1 MKRSLSQWIGT
12 LALGGFLSGSAFAGP
27 AGVYSNGG
35 FASQVANSTPQPS
48 VTLIALFRSG
58 TQEPGNCPMIK
69 AQTKQ
74 VNTGAAKGQ
83 GTTTVV
89 TGYKH
94 EGCVANNKGTV
105 ICKNSK
111 ESCSDMVKGH

>member
-1 MKRSLSQWIGT
+1 MNSSIKILGA

-27 AGVYSNGG
+27 AGAYSNGG
-35 FASQVANSTPQPS
+35 FASQVANSTPQPQ

-58 TQEPGNCPMIK
+58 TQDTGNCPMIK
-69 AQTKQ
+69 AQTTQ

-83 GTTTVV
+83 GATTVV

-94 EGCVANNKGTV
+94 EGCVVNSKGTV
-105 ICKNSK
+105 ICKGTQQA
-111 ESCSDMVKGH
+111 CSDMVQGR